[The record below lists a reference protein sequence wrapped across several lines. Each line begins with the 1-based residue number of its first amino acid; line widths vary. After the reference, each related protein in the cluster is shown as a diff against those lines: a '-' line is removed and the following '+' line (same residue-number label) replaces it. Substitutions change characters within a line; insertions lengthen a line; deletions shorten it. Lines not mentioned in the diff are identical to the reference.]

1 MDDDCALAR
10 GPPDPPCVGMK
21 AYKPEGGEPAL
32 FRPDMNMARM
42 NRSAARIGLP
52 VRRLQQALRCAS
64 ASLLTTTRLLLQ
76 TFDDEALISLIM
88 SLVKT
93 DERFIPPPP
102 YSCVA
107 PSSALLAALTDA
119 RATTCAF
126 FQRLYIRPTMIGTR
140 PALGVGGQSFDLFA
154 CL

>member
-1 MDDDCALAR
+1 
-10 GPPDPPCVGMK
+10 MK

-52 VRRLQQALRCAS
+52 VSEHECWPAARPCVDAHPTS
-64 ASLLTTTRLLLQ
+64 GLLQ
-76 TFDDEALISLIM
+76 TFDHEALISLIM

-107 PSSALLAALTDA
+107 P
-119 RATTCAF
+119 
-126 FQRLYIRPTMIGTR
+126 
-140 PALGVGGQSFDLFA
+140 FDL
-154 CL
+154 LDTP